1 MTLYHFLSGILQL
14 KHTRVDCLSCG
25 ANLLW
30 SFDFFLET
38 FNLLDLFYNCVVKVM
53 QPLLL
58 LVDDVLLLLQ
68 FLELTSLPHYGF
80 LVLFNLLIFLRKVLL
95 VLVNNHFE
103 A

>member
-1 MTLYHFLSGILQL
+1 
-14 KHTRVDCLSCG
+14 
-25 ANLLW
+25 
-30 SFDFFLET
+30 
-38 FNLLDLFYNCVVKVM
+38 M